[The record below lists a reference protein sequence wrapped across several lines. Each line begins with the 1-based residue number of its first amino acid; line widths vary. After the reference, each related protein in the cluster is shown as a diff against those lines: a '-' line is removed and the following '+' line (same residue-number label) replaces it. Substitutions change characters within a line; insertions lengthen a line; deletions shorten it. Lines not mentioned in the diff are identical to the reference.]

1 MIIVTGGAGLIGSNL
16 IEQLN
21 QRGHTDILVVDH
33 LKNGHKMHN
42 LADLHIRDYLD
53 RDDFMARVQ
62 AGQDMGPVST
72 VFHLGACSATT
83 EWDGQFM
90 MRNNFEYS
98 KTLLHWC
105 QAINAQYIYASS
117 ASVYGL
123 GKNGFSEIRSAELPI
138 NMYAYSKFQFDQYVR
153 SLQGRLRHQVVGW
166 RYFNVYGPREA
177 HKGSMSST
185 PFHFNRQV
193 LSDGV
198 CRLFKGTDGYAD
210 GEQQRDFVHVGDCV
224 KVNLWFMEHGQHSG
238 IFNLGTGRTHTF
250 NEVARAV
257 LAWHKAHRQADARIE
272 YIPFPEHLQGAYQNH
287 TQADMSALRGTGYK
301 HEFMDVSQ
309 GVNAYLDWLNRS

>member
-33 LKNGHKMHN
+33 LKNGQKMHN
-42 LADLHIRDYLD
+42 LADLNICDYLD
-53 RDDFMARVQ
+53 RDDFMRRVQ
-62 AGQDMGPVST
+62 AGQELGPVNT

-105 QAINAQYIYASS
+105 QAINAPFIYASS

-123 GKNGFSEIRSAELPI
+123 GKNGFSEKRSAELPL

-153 SLQGRLRHQVVGW
+153 SLKGRLRHQVVGL

-210 GEQQRDFVHVGDCV
+210 GEQQRDFVYVGDCV

-250 NEVARAV
+250 NDVARAV
-257 LAWHKAHRQADARIE
+257 LAWHKAHRQSNAHIE
-272 YIPFPEHLQGAYQNH
+272 YITFPEHLQSAYQNY
-287 TQADMSALRGTGYK
+287 TQADISALRHVGYDQ
-301 HEFMDVSQ
+301 EFLNVSQ
-309 GVNAYLDWLNRS
+309 GVQKYLDWLNRS

>member
-33 LKNGHKMHN
+33 LKNGLKMHN

-62 AGQDMGPVST
+62 AGQDLGPVST

-98 KTLLHWC
+98 KTLLHWS

-123 GKNGFSEIRSAELPI
+123 GKNGFSENRFAELPI

-153 SLQGRLRHQVVGW
+153 SLQGRLRHQVVGL

-272 YIPFPEHLQGAYQNH
+272 YIPFPAHLQGAYQNY
-287 TQADMSALRGTGYK
+287 TQADMSALRRVGYNE
-301 HEFMDVSQ
+301 EFLNVSQ
-309 GVNAYLDWLNRS
+309 GVQKYLDWLNRA